1 MDDRLNKILE
11 KILSVKSADI
21 TNDSMLVEELG
32 ADSLSVVEIVMELE
46 TEFDIEIDD
55 DAIDNITTVGELKEL
70 ITDLS

>member
-11 KILSVKSADI
+11 KILSVKGADI

>member
-11 KILSVKSADI
+11 KILSVKGADI

-46 TEFDIEIDD
+46 TEFDVEIDD